1 MSKKIKPMDP
11 EEMGE
16 TESMKEKE
24 GPMDHEVESAAHD
37 MMRAEM
43 HKQNPKMMKALH
55 KHMAKKAKAIASIQD
70 LKEMKNDMFTKKQG

>member
-1 MSKKIKPMDP
+1 MSKKMKAMDP

-16 TESMKEKE
+16 SKEMKDAE
-24 GPMDHEVESAAHD
+24 GPADHEIESAAHD

-70 LKEMKNDMFTKKQG
+70 LKEMKNDMFTKKPE